1 MSWHA
6 SIFLA
11 FHLLIVIILCKLIQ
25 DFKNL
30 IKIIH
35 EVKNTNISTLSLV
48 IKGVEIRIVII
59 IIKYIAF
66 KQGVKVGE
74 T

>member
-1 MSWHA
+1 MVC
-6 SIFLA
+6 IFLA

-35 EVKNTNISTLSLV
+35 KVKNINISTLSLV
-48 IKGVEIRIVII
+48 IKEVEIRIIII